1 MGTRASAGGEGNRGG
16 DRAKS
21 ARDHAEGSGRAH
33 PCGSTSPLWSCFVTH
48 LCYEVPEHADEEHGE
63 GDGDH
68 HPVPHVGVEH
78 PFFFLFRFEG
88 TAGFVSDQ
96 HGGSSRRFGSGSR
109 RERDRFRRRSQE
121 IQPDPSGIVVVTYNM
136 VAILVFPSPSSAPAA
151 VGVADEVSSGGF
163 RWHPPFEIS
172 PVQGSWRKTTRWRRF
187 QLNKMKADGSGAV
200 EEHKLSF
207 TES

>member
-78 PFFFLFRFEG
+78 PFFC
-88 TAGFVSDQ
+88 
-96 HGGSSRRFGSGSR
+96 FGSRARQVLSAISMVEAPVGSGAGVGEKGIGFGAGHR
-109 RERDRFRRRSQE
+109 RG
-121 IQPDPSGIVVVTYNM
+121 QPDPSGIVVVTYNM
-136 VAILVFPSPSSAPAA
+136 VAILVFPSTSSAPAA

-163 RWHPPFEIS
+163 RWPPPFEIPPS
-172 PVQGSWRKTTRWRRF
+172 KDLGERRPRWRRF

>member
-78 PFFFLFRFEG
+78 PFFWFRFEG
-88 TAGFVSDQ
+88 TAGYCQRSAWWKLPSV
-96 HGGSSRRFGSGSR
+96 
-109 RERDRFRRRSQE
+109 RERESERKGSFSGEATGEASPTRAASSSSLTTWLPYLSFPRLPQPPPRSVW
-121 IQPDPSGIVVVTYNM
+121 PMKSPRGASDGI
-136 VAILVFPSPSSAPAA
+136 LL
-151 VGVADEVSSGGF
+151 
-163 RWHPPFEIS
+163 RPPFEIPPS
-172 PVQGSWRKTTRWRRF
+172 KDLGERRLGGGVF
-187 QLNKMKADGSGAV
+187 SLIR
-200 EEHKLSF
+200 
-207 TES
+207 

>member
-1 MGTRASAGGEGNRGG
+1 MGTRASAEGEGNRGG

-21 ARDHAEGSGRAH
+21 ERDHAEGSGRAH
-33 PCGSTSPLWSCFVTH
+33 PHCGSTSPLWSCFVTH

-78 PFFFLFRFEG
+78 PFFFCFRFEG

-109 RERDRFRRRSQE
+109 RERDRFRGRSQE
-121 IQPDPSGIVVVTYNM
+121 RPARPERHRRRHLQHGCHTCLSLDFLSPRQRSVWPMKSPRGASDAQFPRPR
-136 VAILVFPSPSSAPAA
+136 ILAKDDSV
-151 VGVADEVSSGGF
+151 
-163 RWHPPFEIS
+163 
-172 PVQGSWRKTTRWRRF
+172 
-187 QLNKMKADGSGAV
+187 
-200 EEHKLSF
+200 
-207 TES
+207 

>member
-1 MGTRASAGGEGNRGG
+1 MGTRASAGGEGGRGG

-48 LCYEVPEHADEEHGE
+48 LCNEVPEHADEEHGE

-78 PFFFLFRFEG
+78 PFFLFRFEG
-88 TAGFVSDQ
+88 RQVLSAISVVEASV
-96 HGGSSRRFGSGSR
+96 
-109 RERDRFRRRSQE
+109 RERDSERKGSFSAEATGDPARPERHRRRHLQHGCHTCLSL
-121 IQPDPSGIVVVTYNM
+121 
-136 VAILVFPSPSSAPAA
+136 ASSAPAA
-151 VGVADEVSSGGF
+151 VGVADELSSGGF

-172 PVQGSWRKTTRWRRF
+172 PVQILAKDAS
-187 QLNKMKADGSGAV
+187 V
-200 EEHKLSF
+200 
-207 TES
+207 

>member
-78 PFFFLFRFEG
+78 PFFFC
-88 TAGFVSDQ
+88 
-96 HGGSSRRFGSGSR
+96 FGSRARQVLSAI
-109 RERDRFRRRSQE
+109 S
-121 IQPDPSGIVVVTYNM
+121 M
-136 VAILVFPSPSSAPAA
+136 VEAP
-151 VGVADEVSSGGF
+151 V
-163 RWHPPFEIS
+163 
-172 PVQGSWRKTTRWRRF
+172 
-187 QLNKMKADGSGAV
+187 GSGAGV
-200 EEHKLSF
+200 GEKGIGFGAGHRRSSPTRAASSSSLTTWLPYLSF
-207 TES
+207 PRLPQPPPRSVWPMKSPRGASDGLLRSKFPPSKDLGERRLGGGVFSLIR